1 MPAGL
6 ALAGLPHLVGAP
18 TPEAVPLQPP
28 PAELARAFVVAALA
42 TAGLFRVVLGG
53 VCGWAMRRLR

>member
-42 TAGLFRVVLGG
+42 TAGLFWVVLGG